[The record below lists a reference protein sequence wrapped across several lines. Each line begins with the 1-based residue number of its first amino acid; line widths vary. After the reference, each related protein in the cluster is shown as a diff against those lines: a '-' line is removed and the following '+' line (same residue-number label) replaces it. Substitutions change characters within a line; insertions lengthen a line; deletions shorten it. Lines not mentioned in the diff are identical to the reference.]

1 MVKRAIIKRRV
12 KRKIS
17 AAPAPEII
25 KKNIK
30 EENLQLSPKSTYSKL
45 IAIFVLITT
54 FFIGNSMVIQ
64 PTIKEASLVEPDL
77 MQKKSFLDTAQQT
90 KLGLKKREDE
100 LSQGLQDLRNRFFF
114 VNKPDEFYII
124 FSEAALSNQLSI
136 SSLAKIS
143 EDFYKKQKGN
153 DPAQFEVYKD
163 YTVVKYKISIEGKF
177 IDYINFVETLKKE
190 NRSFVVDKS
199 TIKEQKDGRVLI
211 DSELT
216 LSLTKL

>member
-45 IAIFVLITT
+45 ISIFVLIVA
-54 FFIGNSMVIQ
+54 FFVGNFMVIQ

-100 LSQGLQDLRNRFFF
+100 LSEGLAR
-114 VNKPDEFYII
+114 I
-124 FSEAALSNQLSI
+124 
-136 SSLAKIS
+136 
-143 EDFYKKQKGN
+143 KKYLL
-153 DPAQFEVYKD
+153 FC
-163 YTVVKYKISIEGKF
+163 
-177 IDYINFVETLKKE
+177 
-190 NRSFVVDKS
+190 
-199 TIKEQKDGRVLI
+199 
-211 DSELT
+211 
-216 LSLTKL
+216 